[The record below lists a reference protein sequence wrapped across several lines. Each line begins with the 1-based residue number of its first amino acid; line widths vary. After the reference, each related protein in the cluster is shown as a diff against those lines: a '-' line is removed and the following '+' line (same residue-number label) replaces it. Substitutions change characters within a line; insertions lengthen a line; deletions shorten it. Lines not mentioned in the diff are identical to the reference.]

1 MQVGTQF
8 HLGASTRRY
17 VIRDKSDIVGRED
30 EEEEEKK
37 LPVDQQL
44 EVRMP

>member
-1 MQVGTQF
+1 M
-8 HLGASTRRY
+8 
-17 VIRDKSDIVGRED
+17 IRDKSDIVGRED

-44 EVRMP
+44 EVRIQGSIRL